1 MRARGARRGGALLA
15 LGLSVCLAGCVTD
28 TQKRSAITEVNEV
41 FRVEYERVLNE
52 KGTRNYPARQPQAF
66 VAVRNALNRLGMRI
80 AEESP
85 EIGYLNVF
93 APAPTPLDAKEWRD
107 AAEADLPKM
116 REIAVKH
123 VGVVGHLLRF
133 EPEGLDIVINATA
146 LRAGAGTEI
155 SLTMRMRET
164 APPVSGMP
172 RREYPPPTAL
182 RLGLDK
188 IWREIDRELRPGRGG
203 S

>member
-1 MRARGARRGGALLA
+1 MLSALA
-15 LGLSVCLAGCVTD
+15 LCAWLAGCATD

-41 FRVEYERVLNE
+41 FRAEYERVLGE
-52 KGTRNYPARQPQAF
+52 KGTRTYPVRQQEAF
-66 VAVRNALNRLGMRI
+66 TALRNALNRLGMRV
-80 AEESP
+80 ADSSP
-85 EIGYLNVF
+85 EIGYLNVY
-93 APAPTPLDAKEWRD
+93 APAPTPLDANEWRS

-123 VGVVGHLLRF
+123 VGLVGHLLRF

-146 LRAGAGTEI
+146 LRAGSGSEI

-172 RREYPPPTAL
+172 RREYPPPTAV
-182 RLGLDK
+182 RTGLDK
-188 IWREIDRELRPGRGG
+188 IWREIERELRSGRSG

>member
-1 MRARGARRGGALLA
+1 MRERGGRRGGALLA
-15 LGLSVCLAGCVTD
+15 LGVSVYLAGCVTD

-52 KGTRNYPARQPQAF
+52 KGTRNYPVRQPQAF

-123 VGVVGHLLRF
+123 VGVAGHLLRF

-146 LRAGAGTEI
+146 LRAGGGTEI

-188 IWREIDRELRPGRGG
+188 IWREIDRELRLGRGG

>member
-1 MRARGARRGGALLA
+1 LLA
-15 LGLSVCLAGCVTD
+15 LALCGWLSACVTD

-41 FRVEYERVLNE
+41 FRAEYERVLGE
-52 KGTRNYPARQPQAF
+52 KGTRAYPVRQQQAF
-66 VAVRNALNRLGMRI
+66 SALRNALNRLGMRV
-80 AEESP
+80 ADASP
-85 EIGYLNVF
+85 EIGYLNVY
-93 APAPTPLDAKEWRD
+93 APAPTPLDANEWRS

-116 REIAVKH
+116 RAIAVKH
-123 VGVVGHLLRF
+123 VGLVGHLLRF

-146 LRAGAGTEI
+146 LRAGAGSEI

-172 RREYPPPTAL
+172 RREYPPPTAV
-182 RLGLDK
+182 RMGLDK
-188 IWREIDRELRPGRGG
+188 IWQEIDRELRPGRGG